1 MKRRARSWAVCQRL
15 YCHCLGIGA
24 LEELKDSWYWGDWWR
39 SLVFRHKHW
48 ENPFHII
55 YANISPAIKPIC
67 FCLGRSVK
75 LGNMHCGIGCISR
88 IIISHIDPKSKCSEF
103 AQCIELPLIA
113 VFPHRLMRLLQPA
126 VVLVLLVEE
135 IEGLVCCWHCL
146 LLRCDV
152 FCFHKGL

>member
-1 MKRRARSWAVCQRL
+1 MILRRLMTKLS
-15 YCHCLGIGA
+15 
-24 LEELKDSWYWGDWWR
+24 
-39 SLVFRHKHW
+39 FRHKHW

-67 FCLGRSVK
+67 CCLGRSVK
-75 LGNMHCGIGCISR
+75 LGNMHCGIGCISWM
-88 IIISHIDPKSKCSEF
+88 IISHIDPKSKCSEF

-135 IEGLVCCWHCL
+135 IKGLVCCRHC
-146 LLRCDV
+146 CCCVAMCFV
-152 FCFHKGL
+152 FTRDCKEGTHMLVSSQIGLIA